1 MEKERN
7 ARVAILGGNGIMRN
21 IPPEERVAWFLYTN
35 KVKEVSVASLLDTT
49 KEELG
54 LYDVEDND
62 LIIELL
68 AILIEEDYESAL
80 NILKKS
86 DAMIFET
93 PTPIISDEMFL
104 HNLSFDIC
112 DDICKGNNPYIKNSK
127 SYFDNPSQNAKKYYK
142 RKRFF

>member
-7 ARVAILGGNGIMRN
+7 ARVAILGGNGRMRN

-54 LYDVEDND
+54 LY
-62 LIIELL
+62 
-68 AILIEEDYESAL
+68 
-80 NILKKS
+80 KKS

-93 PTPIISDEMFL
+93 PTPIISDEMFW

-112 DDICKGNNPYIKNSK
+112 DDICKGNNPYVKNSK